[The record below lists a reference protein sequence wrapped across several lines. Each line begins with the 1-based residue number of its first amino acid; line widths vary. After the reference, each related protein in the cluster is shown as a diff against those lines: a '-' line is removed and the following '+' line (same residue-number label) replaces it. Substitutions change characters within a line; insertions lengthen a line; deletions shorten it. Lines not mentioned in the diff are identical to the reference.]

1 MQRNAGMPI
10 FFAHV
15 IVVNELDEIGDID
28 VDFVPEFVGH
38 NRFVAMEEQLFPE
51 EEVLDTEDEAVPVK
65 VGYKRS
71 RLFDDDD
78 RESKRFE

>member
-1 MQRNAGMPI
+1 MPI

-15 IVVNELDEIGDID
+15 LVVNELDEIGDID